1 MHNRSGTGN
10 KKLSECIFFNKF
22 SVQRSDGKP
31 QQSHSNFI
39 NINKTSVT
47 ETFEQIAPMPESY
60 PRDSY
65 FKVAPK

>member
-1 MHNRSGTGN
+1 MELAIKSCQNSFFFY
-10 KKLSECIFFNKF
+10 KL

-31 QQSHSNFI
+31 QQSRGNFI

-60 PRDSY
+60 PRNSN
-65 FKVAPK
+65 FKAAPK